1 MSYYIFFR
9 LNFTLSSIL
18 YAHSCCIK
26 HYNSKCGAVG
36 CNRGR
41 LQMGSHKSYMH
52 IAMLYSGTIH
62 RDSLKCCILTS
73 LILGSIVQMTFSH
86 CILILCQQ

>member
-1 MSYYIFFR
+1 
-9 LNFTLSSIL
+9 
-18 YAHSCCIK
+18 
-26 HYNSKCGAVG
+26 
-36 CNRGR
+36 
-41 LQMGSHKSYMH
+41 MGSHKSYMH

-86 CILILCQQ
+86 CILTL